1 VEKSIPLIPSLQVAA
16 LVQGCAIRPMALDG
30 YQAEADEAAQEAHR
44 TRLREVGTSKQL
56 KDLPNSVLIA
66 RIILPKRQVSSA
78 GCEEIPQQA
87 L

>member
-44 TRLREVGTSKQL
+44 TRLREGTSKQL